1 MGWVLK
7 IPFLFLPRQANTVHV
22 LVPAA
27 RGSPGVDPE
36 LRLAAGSGDEMG
48 GRHSCSRPLNCGLT
62 ATAGSLTEELDFE
75 PDRWAVAA
83 QAKAGLIHSDF
94 TKTPVCLSGAK
105 AGVATIIPEL
115 PAVRT
120 LVTSCVVS
128 AARASKVISTRTVVN
143 RCSLFLLFLG
153 KQRDR
158 DILQSSVHCLNAR
171 HSWSWARSE
180 PGAWNSTQVFHVGG
194 ST

>member
-1 MGWVLK
+1 MEAFGCQL
-7 IPFLFLPRQANTVHV
+7 
-22 LVPAA
+22 
-27 RGSPGVDPE
+27 
-36 LRLAAGSGDEMG
+36 
-48 GRHSCSRPLNCGLT
+48 
-62 ATAGSLTEELDFE
+62 EELDFE
-75 PDRWAVAA
+75 PDCWAVAA

-94 TKTPVCLSGAK
+94 TRTPVCLPGAK

-120 LVTSCVVS
+120 LVTSCVVP
-128 AARASKVISTRTVVN
+128 AARASKVISIRTVVN

-158 DILQSSVHCLNAR
+158 DILQSSAHGLNA
-171 HSWSWARSE
+171 HSSWSWARSG
-180 PGAWNSTQVFHVGG
+180 PGAWNSIQGCHVGG